1 MADNVLEPYTFSFG
15 DANPASNG
23 CSSRVWVFPT
33 SVLQRKRSRCIY
45 VCIACGC
52 YEASQRASQIWKS
65 FCKSDR
71 PFSSSTWSGRLFSAS
86 RASWYQ
92 LAIFWICF
100 LQIRLQKHLLG
111 FAQTQYSAQ
120 NCAGYASSLTLNKQI
135 FLEKKLF
142 QKNRHWFIQYCIKPK
157 LLLPVLK
164 VKSGSIPSGFS
175 LGFS

>member
-1 MADNVLEPYTFSFG
+1 MQIKKGLGFPNKYFATQNKQMYIRLHCLRMLWNLSTCIPKFKNHFAIRTVRFQVQLEADGYF
-15 DANPASNG
+15 
-23 CSSRVWVFPT
+23 
-33 SVLQRKRSRCIY
+33 LQEKFF
-45 VCIACGC
+45 AF
-52 YEASQRASQIWKS
+52 ATA
-65 FCKSDR
+65 
-71 PFSSSTWSGRLFSAS
+71 TS